1 MADALEHPYGIINVD
16 LIRSWFTMEPGTD
29 TAFWAVNL
37 MKYHEVAQYDDG
49 RTGVSG
55 READDAYA
63 PLGPLAAVG
72 AMVAYLGNV
81 VDQPVGDPRWDRVG
95 IVRYPS
101 RSAFM
106 AMQERDDFKSQ
117 HVHKKAGMEFTI
129 ILSCTPESHDPAV
142 LSTGEL
148 VLLISRGEVDP
159 FAGLSGLTQV
169 ADFASEGCIIGDGRH
184 FDRARFVQVGDD
196 AARRDV
202 VAAAERSDG
211 AQVLV
216 MRSIIDH
223 LVDSVVTA

>member
-81 VDQPVGDPRWDRVG
+81 TDQPVGDPRWDRVG

-106 AMQERDDFKSQ
+106 AMQERDDFKTQ
-117 HVHKKAGMEFTI
+117 HEHKKAGMEFTV
-129 ILSCTPESHDPAV
+129 ILSCTPVAHDASV
-142 LSTGEL
+142 FSNGALMLL
-148 VLLISRGEVDP
+148 VSRGAADP
-159 FAGLSGLTQV
+159 FADLSGATTV
-169 ADFASEGCIIGDGRH
+169 VDFDSEGCIIGDGRH
-184 FDRARFVQVGDD
+184 YDRARFVRVDDD
-196 AARRDV
+196 AALAGV
-202 VAAAERSDG
+202 VAAAQGSDG

-216 MRSIIDH
+216 LRSAIDR
-223 LVDSVVTA
+223 LVESVESA

>member
-106 AMQERDDFKSQ
+106 AMQERDDFKTQ
-117 HVHKKAGMEFTI
+117 HEHKKAGMEFTV
-129 ILSCTPESHDPAV
+129 ILSCTPRSHDRSVPR
-142 LSTGEL
+142 SRDS
-148 VLLISRGEVDP
+148 VLLVTRGEVDP
-159 FAGLSGLTQV
+159 FAGLPGLTPIV
-169 ADFASEGCIIGDGRH
+169 DFDSEGCIIGDGRH
-184 FDRARFVQVGDD
+184 YDRARFVQVDGDE
-196 AARRDV
+196 ALQGV
-202 VAAAERSDG
+202 VAAAQGTDG
-211 AQVLV
+211 AEVLV
-216 MRSIIDH
+216 LRSVIDE